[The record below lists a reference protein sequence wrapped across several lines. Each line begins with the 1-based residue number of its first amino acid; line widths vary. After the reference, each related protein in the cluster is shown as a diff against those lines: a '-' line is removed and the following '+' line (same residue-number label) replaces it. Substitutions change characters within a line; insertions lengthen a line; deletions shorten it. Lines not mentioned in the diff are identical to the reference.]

1 MRSTICWTN
10 GWLDRRRIRA
20 SPCGRV
26 HCIFRDEDGCGLR
39 VCVGQCIGSGGSRC
53 SVFMT
58 NLRGLLASK
67 DVRQKRPCYTIGGGC
82 NPITA
87 CDHWWCVLWLFLY
100 SPIVRGK
107 RRKSA
112 PFCAKVC
119 NEASASGRTGTRPAA
134 AAAGPAATASRPPPP
149 GASGSYSYGL
159 TLPPTESP

>member
-1 MRSTICWTN
+1 MRETLVRQSSAEVRENLKTVVN
-10 GWLDRRRIRA
+10 AFDDLLDEWLAGPEADQRIA
-20 SPCGRV
+20 VGRV

-87 CDHWWCVLWLFLY
+87 CDHWWYILWLFLY
-100 SPIVRGK
+100 PQ
-107 RRKSA
+107 
-112 PFCAKVC
+112 
-119 NEASASGRTGTRPAA
+119 
-134 AAAGPAATASRPPPP
+134 
-149 GASGSYSYGL
+149 
-159 TLPPTESP
+159 